1 MSLSSVNQIIV
12 QAAEVVNSGGVIAYP
27 TEGVFGLGC
36 NPDNTLA
43 VEKVLHL
50 KNRSIDK
57 GLILLAGDFS
67 QVQKY
72 IDETAITAEQMTT
85 ILSRWPNAI
94 TQVLPVKKSV
104 PKLLRGV
111 FNSIAVRVTAH
122 PDVIALCDRTG
133 GAIVSTSANLSGN
146 PSALT
151 WQQVLAQFPNE
162 LDGII
167 KSKTLGATTSST
179 IIDGLTGQVFRGLK

>member
-167 KSKTLGATTSST
+167 KSETLGATTSST
-179 IIDGLTGQVFRGLK
+179 IIDGLTGQILRG